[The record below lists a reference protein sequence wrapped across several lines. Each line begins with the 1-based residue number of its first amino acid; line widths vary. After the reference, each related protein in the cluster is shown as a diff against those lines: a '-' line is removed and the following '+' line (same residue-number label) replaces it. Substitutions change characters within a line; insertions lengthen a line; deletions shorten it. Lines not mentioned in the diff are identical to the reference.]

1 MKQLF
6 SLALLSFII
15 FSCGKVSN
23 SNSGAVPSAPS
34 ALTATLASSPKV
46 NLSWTDNSTDESGF
60 KIERKT
66 GTGSYG
72 LISITASNVTTYIDT
87 LVSNNTN
94 YTYRVYSYNSTGNSS
109 TYTNEASIYTSDTTA
124 PQDTMA
130 TKIKIGLVAWYPFTG
145 NANDSS
151 GNGNDGIINGATL
164 TADRAGVTNSAYRT
178 SAGYISAPSFSI
190 PTSGIISISYWF
202 NCNSD
207 FGLGEIICLGSSSS
221 TTWGCVGGDNY
232 FTMNYGR
239 GCGST
244 GSTPILQ
251 PLTYGTWHHVVFIS
265 NGLNANTK
273 IYFDG
278 LLIGTSTNANSSN
291 SCSHA
296 NLYIGADIYGLG
308 NFDGKLDDI
317 RIWNRAITASEITY
331 LANH

>member
-1 MKQLF
+1 MKNLF
-6 SLALLSFII
+6 LVTLISFIAV
-15 FSCGKVSN
+15 SCGKVSN
-23 SNSGAVPSAPS
+23 SNSGAVPTAPTS
-34 ALTATLASSPKV
+34 LTATLVSSTKV
-46 NLSWTDNSTDESGF
+46 SLSWTDNSTDESGF

-66 GTGSYG
+66 GSGSYG
-72 LISITASNVTTYIDT
+72 LVGTTAANTTTYVDST
-87 LVSNNTN
+87 VSSNTT
-94 YTYRVYSYNSTGNSS
+94 YTYRVYSYNSAGNSP
-109 TYTNEASIYTSDTTA
+109 TYSNEATISTT
-124 PQDTMA
+124 DTMVQNLQN
-130 TKIKIGLVAWYPFTG
+130 GLVAWYPFTG

-151 GNGNDGIINGATL
+151 GNGNNGTVYGATL
-164 TADRAGVTNSAYRT
+164 TTDRAGVTNSAYRT